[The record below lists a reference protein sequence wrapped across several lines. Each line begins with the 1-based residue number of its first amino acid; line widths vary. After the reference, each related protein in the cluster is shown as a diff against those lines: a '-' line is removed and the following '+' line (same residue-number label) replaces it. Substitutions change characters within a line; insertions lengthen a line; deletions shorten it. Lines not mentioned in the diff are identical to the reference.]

1 MQIKVEKSM
10 IICTFVPVARNR
22 TVRQPPA
29 EAPAPPP
36 LCIPLLRP
44 KPPRNM
50 ENERLILVTNDDGYA
65 SKGLAAAIDVARSF
79 GRVVAVAPETPQ
91 SGMSQAITMYNPLYL
106 RKVRQEEGLE
116 VYSFSGTPVDC
127 VKMAFDY
134 LLRDRRI
141 DLMISGINHGSNS
154 AVNVLYSGTMG
165 AAIEGS
171 FYGCPSV
178 GLSLDDHGADADFEA
193 ATIYGRQIIRTLLD
207 GEITLPLC
215 LNVNVPTGRPEEL
228 RGVRLCRQN
237 RGFWREEFYRHED
250 PRGREYFWLTG
261 DFVNGEP
268 EAEDTDEWA
277 LRNKYVSVVPVHTD
291 LTDYGQ
297 LRNLRRFFPAAAGA
311 DDAESRK

>member
-1 MQIKVEKSM
+1 M
-10 IICTFVPVARNR
+10 
-22 TVRQPPA
+22 
-29 EAPAPPP
+29 
-36 LCIPLLRP
+36 
-44 KPPRNM
+44 
-50 ENERLILVTNDDGYA
+50 NERLILVTNDDGYA
-65 SKGLAAAIDVARSF
+65 SKGFAAAIEVARSF
-79 GRVVAVAPETPQ
+79 GRVVAIAPETTQ

-106 RKVRQEEGLE
+106 RRIRQEEGLE

-127 VKMAFDY
+127 VKMAFDH
-134 LLRDRRI
+134 LLRDRQV
-141 DLMISGINHGSNS
+141 DLLISGINHGSNS

-193 ATIYGRQIIRTLLD
+193 SVIYGRQII
-207 GEITLPLC
+207 GEILSREVELPLC
-215 LNVNVPTGRPEEL
+215 LNVNVPVGRPGEL

-277 LRNKYVSVVPVHTD
+277 LRNKYVSVVPVQTD
-291 LTDYGQ
+291 LTDYRQ
-297 LRNLRRFFPAAAGA
+297 LRSLGRFFTAAPG
-311 DDAESRK
+311 ESEPEPQK

>member
-36 LCIPLLRP
+36 LCMPPLRP

-134 LLRDRRI
+134 LLRDRQI

-297 LRNLRRFFPAAAGA
+297 LRNLRCFFPAAAGA